1 MNEAIIIPVIDPGER
16 LITLVDALAADDLD
30 RIVVVDDGSSDTH
43 DALFAALSERD
54 VAVLHHS
61 RNRGKG
67 AAIKTGLAYAET
79 AFPEASG
86 FITVDGDGQHL
97 PEDVRRI
104 CAAAEEAPDAIV
116 LGTRDFSSDN
126 VPARSR
132 IGNRFSAAFFKI
144 DTGVACTDT
153 QTGLRFIP
161 AWLVP
166 LALSCPGER
175 YDYEMNFLTKAAKSG
190 VPIVPVPVQTVY
202 LDGNSESHFRP
213 VRDSLL
219 VFCQLLRFAAS
230 SLICSVA
237 DLGIFALIVA
247 LAALPAS
254 PLAALSTSLLVAI
267 ATAAA
272 RACSGVMNFA
282 LNRSF
287 SFKARNKRIADQAVR
302 YAILFFSQMIASMLA
317 VAGLGNLDM
326 PLVAAKIMV
335 DVGLFFV
342 SYFAQRNWVFKEAQ
356 PQCEPPSEERG
367 APHGSYKTKRPTI

>member
-16 LITLVDALAADDLD
+16 LVALVDALAADDLD
-30 RIVVVDDGSSDTH
+30 RIVVIDDGSAAKC
-43 DALFAALSERD
+43 DAIFAALSERGI
-54 VAVLHHS
+54 AVLHHS

-79 AFPEASG
+79 AFPEAAG

-104 CAAAEEAPDAIV
+104 CTAAEKAPRAIV
-116 LGTRDFSSDN
+116 LGTRDFSGDD

-161 AWLVP
+161 TELVS

-202 LDGNSESHFRP
+202 LEGNSESHFRP

-230 SLICSVA
+230 SLACSVA

-247 LAALPAS
+247 LAGLPAS

-272 RACSGVMNFA
+272 RICSGVMNFM
-282 LNRSF
+282 LNRTF
-287 SFKARNKRIADQAVR
+287 SFKARGNRIAGQAIR
-302 YAILFFSQMIASMLA
+302 YAILFFGQMAASMLA
-317 VAGLGNLDM
+317 VAGLGNLGM
-326 PLVAAKIMV
+326 PLVAAKILV
-335 DVGLFFV
+335 DVGLFFI
-342 SYFAQRNWVFKEAQ
+342 SYFVQRNWVFKEEQ
-356 PQCEPPSEERG
+356 PQCEPPSEERSV
-367 APHGSYKTKRPTI
+367 PHGAFKTKRPLA